1 MNKKILA
8 IIFAILLLLLC
19 SCRREELVLPIGEEI
34 NPGSDAARTEKVVV
48 QLYYGNEDQ
57 KYLVAESRVIDAAAN
72 DPMEK
77 SVLRE
82 LFKGP
87 ERTSGEYNYL
97 INKDTQV
104 VQVNSG
110 GEVLTVTLSKEF
122 LEWPATVS
130 EPKQKELA
138 VYSVVNTL
146 VEATGYAQ
154 IQLLVDRDSTGVGQ
168 RIRVEEL
175 GYREDAADSTSGMLG
190 VLQRSA
196 QLVLTPENTM
206 KCILDAML
214 KKDYAAVY
222 PFIAYNDAYGG
233 TKTAEASFLT
243 EMQATATPTLEGY
256 TVREI
261 IVSDDGQS
269 ATVMLDY
276 TLRYATED
284 SATRTNVPTY
294 LVKENGI
301 WKQRYSA
308 FCDIFPVAEVS
319 DR

>member
-1 MNKKILA
+1 MNKKIFA
-8 IIFAILLLLLC
+8 IILSLMMLILC
-19 SCRREELVLPIGEEI
+19 GCRTEVIRPADEEI

-48 QLYYGNEDQ
+48 QLYYGNEAQ
-57 KYLVAESRVIDAAAN
+57 KYLVSESRVIDAAAN

-77 SVLRE
+77 SVLKE

-87 ERTSGEYNYL
+87 ETTSGEYNYL

-130 EPKQKELA
+130 EPEQKELA

-168 RIRVEEL
+168 RIRADEL
-175 GYREDAADSTSGMLG
+175 GYQEDAADSTSGMLG
-190 VLQRSA
+190 VLQRNA
-196 QLVLTPENTM
+196 QLVLTPKNTM

-233 TKTAEASFLT
+233 TKTAETSFRT
-243 EMQATATPTLEGY
+243 EMQESMLTLEGY

-269 ATVMLDY
+269 AVVMLDF

-308 FCDIFPVAEVS
+308 FIDLFPIAEVS